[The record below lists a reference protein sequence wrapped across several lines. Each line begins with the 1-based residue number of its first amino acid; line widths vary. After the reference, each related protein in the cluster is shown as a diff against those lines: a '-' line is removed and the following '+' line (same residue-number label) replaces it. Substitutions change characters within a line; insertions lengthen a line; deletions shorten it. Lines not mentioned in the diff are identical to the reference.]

1 MPKIVDRE
9 EMKNGILDAAMRI
22 FAEKGY
28 HAATIADVAAEAGL
42 GKGTLYLYFRNKE
55 AIAEAMVDRHFDA
68 IEERMTAR
76 ERPNTIARF
85 LDNLSEGMAMTEGH
99 AVSSVCSS
107 RFSDPASHLKPSP
120 QGLQVFL
127 NEWARAM
134 RTRFNTCRPAE
145 RFATALI
152 RRSRAEP

>member
-85 LDNLSEGMAMTEGH
+85 LDNLSEGMAMTEGTRPFRPC
-99 AVSSVCSS
+99 VL
-107 RFSDPASHLKPSP
+107 RDF
-120 QGLQVFL
+120 
-127 NEWARAM
+127 
-134 RTRFNTCRPAE
+134 RTQLR
-145 RFATALI
+145 I
-152 RRSRAEP
+152 